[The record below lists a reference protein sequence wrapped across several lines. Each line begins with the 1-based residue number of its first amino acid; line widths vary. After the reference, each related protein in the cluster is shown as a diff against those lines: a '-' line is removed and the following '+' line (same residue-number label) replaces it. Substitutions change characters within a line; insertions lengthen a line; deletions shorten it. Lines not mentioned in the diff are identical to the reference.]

1 MEERSKTG
9 VGSVEEAHEEILDL
23 AGKMLMKGTSPQM
36 VCSCLI
42 AVALRS
48 YMTLMTKE
56 EVVMLLEHIIEDI
69 DRVKPYDITMP
80 STEVH

>member
-9 VGSVEEAHEEILDL
+9 VVSVEEAHEEILDL

-48 YMTLMTKE
+48 YMTLMT
-56 EVVMLLEHIIEDI
+56 
-69 DRVKPYDITMP
+69 
-80 STEVH
+80 

>member
-1 MEERSKTG
+1 MEERSKAR
-9 VGSVEEAHEEILDL
+9 VVSVEEAHEDILNL
-23 AGKMLMKGTSPQM
+23 AGKMLQKGTPPQM

>member
-9 VGSVEEAHEEILDL
+9 VVSVEEAHEDILDL
-23 AGKMLMKGTSPQM
+23 AGKMLMKGTPPQM

>member
-1 MEERSKTG
+1 
-9 VGSVEEAHEEILDL
+9 
-23 AGKMLMKGTSPQM
+23 MKGTPPQM

>member
-1 MEERSKTG
+1 
-9 VGSVEEAHEEILDL
+9 
-23 AGKMLMKGTSPQM
+23 M

-48 YMTLMTKE
+48 YMTLMTKD
-56 EVVMLLEHIIEDI
+56 EVVSLLEHIIEDI